1 MGKILGIA
9 IQNYGSLKNI
19 KMGKLFS
26 DRTGNELGNMVA
38 IIGASGN
45 GKVLLLMHLVLF
57 RIVFLRMLKVLVIL
71 IIEADMIS

>member
-19 KMGKLFS
+19 NMGKLFS
-26 DRTGNELGNMVA
+26 AQQNPELGNMVA

-45 GKVLLLMHLVLF
+45 GKSSLADAF
-57 RIVFLRMLKVLVIL
+57 GFLSDCLSTDV
-71 IIEADMIS
+71 ENACDMTS